1 MRDRYTRRQT
11 VGSLSI
17 KCRRSSQRTI
27 QQAKPSTSVART
39 PWRLTA
45 MLIGACEFLLM
56 EEGLELGALSL
67 AFAQAAA
74 MGFLVAAPVGPVGA
88 LCINRTLGSGAI
100 VGLATGLGAATVHGG
115 WTLVMVLGLTA
126 IEAPDKAGPFTQW
139 ATVAGALLLAYI
151 GIRTCMRPSVSIPA
165 AIPLPTALVCLSA
178 YLSGI
183 ALTSTNPTTPF
194 LFLTTMPALLPGN
207 AQASLYWPLLAVG
220 TFAGSCCWWVILSG
234 TTASLRHHVTGSVLS
249 NINKVAGAVLIAL
262 AALLFS
268 RAF

>member
-1 MRDRYTRRQT
+1 
-11 VGSLSI
+11 
-17 KCRRSSQRTI
+17 
-27 QQAKPSTSVART
+27 
-39 PWRLTA
+39 
-45 MLIGACEFLLM
+45 M

-67 AFAQAAA
+67 AFAQAGAL
-74 MGFLVAAPVGPVGA
+74 GFLVAAPVGPVGA

-115 WTLVMVLGLTA
+115 WTLVMVLGLTTMA
-126 IEAPDKAGPFTQW
+126 VPDKGDAFAQW
-139 ATVAGALLLAYI
+139 ASVAGAILLTYI
-151 GIRTCMRPSVSIPA
+151 GVRACIRPSVLIPV

-183 ALTSTNPTTPF
+183 ALASTSPTTPL

-220 TFAGSCCWWVILSG
+220 TFAGSCFWWVILSG
-234 TTASLRHHVTGSVLS
+234 TTASLRRHVTASVLS
-249 NINKVAGAVLIAL
+249 SINKVTGVVLIAL
-262 AALLFS
+262 AALLLS